1 MGALT
6 DAGPGRLP
14 GGALRQAAVAIGA
27 APADAGG
34 MITQPPTT
42 LPATPDAAPL
52 AKALLVIFTV
62 TLAIGIASTYLLA
75 AVRPSLFV

>member
-1 MGALT
+1 
-6 DAGPGRLP
+6 
-14 GGALRQAAVAIGA
+14 
-27 APADAGG
+27 